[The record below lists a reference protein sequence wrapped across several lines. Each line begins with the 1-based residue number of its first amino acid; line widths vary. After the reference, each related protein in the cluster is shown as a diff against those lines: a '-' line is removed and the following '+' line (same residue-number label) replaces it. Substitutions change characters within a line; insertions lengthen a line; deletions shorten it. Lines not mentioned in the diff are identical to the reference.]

1 MEKEF
6 VPYQPS
12 LELKELGFD
21 EPCFAYFYHHQE
33 YKILFDNPN
42 QARDYNSIKID
53 VGSIFDHDEERVK
66 KGLESLGDSV
76 SRMTSIPLYQQAF
89 RWFREKYNLR
99 GFIGFRPNVKQF
111 DCHIYDMSLSG
122 KEYVQQ
128 RTTEEYNK
136 DPKVGTYEE
145 AELECL
151 KKLIEIVKEKKK
163 INICQ

>member
-6 VPYQPS
+6 VPYEQA
-12 LELKELGFD
+12 LALKQLGFD

-76 SRMTSIPLYQQAF
+76 SRMTSIPLYQQVF
-89 RWFREKYNLR
+89 RWFREKYQIDSWIYPNLNGLYSVSNVRR
-99 GFIGFRPNVKQF
+99 GVG
-111 DCHIYDMSLSG
+111 LG
-122 KEYVQQ
+122 KVSEYQ
-128 RTTEEYNK
+128 
-136 DPKVGTYEE
+136 TYEE

-151 KKLIEIVKEKKK
+151 KKLIEIVKEK
-163 INICQ
+163 

>member
-6 VPYQPS
+6 VPYEQA
-12 LELKELGFD
+12 LALKQLGFD

-76 SRMTSIPLYQQAF
+76 SRMTSIPLYQQVF
-89 RWFREKYNLR
+89 RWFREKYNINTVVECWNSEWKFTIQLINHCSN
-99 GFIGFRPNVKQF
+99 GNTE
-111 DCHIYDMSLSG
+111 DCFL
-122 KEYVQQ
+122 
-128 RTTEEYNK
+128 
-136 DPKVGTYEE
+136 TYEE

-151 KKLIEIVKEKKK
+151 KKLIEIVKNK
-163 INICQ
+163 